1 MTRIKQRYL
10 DELEHEF
17 NTTGQVTLR
26 VRPIAKILR
35 WVVYSL
41 GALVAWPGSVIALW
55 VNYVEGTW
63 KDPRTWIML
72 VCIVAFA
79 LLVPV
84 GVVIEIIQFI
94 RPRPQ
99 DRLETRDWVITREG
113 ICPPDAARTSEEI
126 PPLFYAW
133 DGIHDIDA
141 KQFPHKWPWPP
152 YTAIIAPDV
161 HTVERVQTE
170 RPYIKGKWLYVPLNG
185 IPWFAHFSRTIRPD
199 SHITWVHTPDA
210 RTLAKFLQTCK
221 KRYSLSAQNH

>member
-63 KDPRTWIML
+63 KDPRTWLLL
-72 VCIVAFA
+72 VCCAAFA
-79 LLVPV
+79 IGLPVVAVQAVVLLLK
-84 GVVIEIIQFI
+84 
-94 RPRPQ
+94 PRPQ
-99 DRLETRDWVITREG
+99 DKLKTVDWVITREG
-113 ICPPDAARTSEEI
+113 LYPPDFARTSEEI

-133 DGIHDIDA
+133 DGILYIDA
-141 KQFPHKWPWPP
+141 QQFPHKWPWPP

-161 HTVERVQTE
+161 HTVKRLQTE
-170 RPYIKGKWLYVPLNG
+170 RPHIKGKLAYYYLNG
-185 IPWFAHFSRTIRPD
+185 NIR
-199 SHITWVHTPDA
+199 SAHITWRHTRDA
-210 RTLAKFLQTCK
+210 RTLAKFLQACK
-221 KRYSLSAQNH
+221 QSYSLSTQDH

>member
-1 MTRIKQRYL
+1 MARIKQRYL

-26 VRPIAKILR
+26 VRPIAKVLR

-41 GALVAWPGSVIALW
+41 GALVIWPGSVIALW

-113 ICPPDAARTSEEI
+113 LYPPDFARTSEEI

-133 DGIHDIDA
+133 DGIRYIDA
-141 KQFPHKWPWPP
+141 QQLPNKWPWPP
-152 YTAIIAPDV
+152 YTAIIALDV
-161 HTVERVQTE
+161 HTVERLQTE
-170 RPYIKGKWLYVPLNG
+170 RPHIKGKLPYYYLNG
-185 IPWFAHFSRTIRPD
+185 NIRPA
-199 SHITWVHTPDA
+199 HITWRHTRDA
-210 RTLAKFLQTCK
+210 RTLAKFLNRCRAQ
-221 KRYSLSAQNH
+221 YSSNTRR

>member
-1 MTRIKQRYL
+1 MARIKQRYL

-210 RTLAKFLQTCK
+210 RTLASFLQTCK

>member
-1 MTRIKQRYL
+1 MARIKQRYL

-161 HTVERVQTE
+161 HTVKRLQTE
-170 RPYIKGKWLYVPLNG
+170 RPHIKGKLAYYYLNG
-185 IPWFAHFSRTIRPD
+185 NIR
-199 SHITWVHTPDA
+199 SAHITWRHTRDA
-210 RTLAKFLQTCK
+210 RTLAKFLQACK
-221 KRYSLSAQNH
+221 QSYSLSTQDH

>member
-26 VRPIAKILR
+26 VRPIAKVLR

-41 GALVAWPGSVIALW
+41 GALVIWPGSVIALW

-185 IPWFAHFSRTIRPD
+185 SPWFAHFSRRMRPD
-199 SHITWVHTPDA
+199 THITWVHTPDA
-210 RTLAKFLQTCK
+210 RTLASFLQTCK
-221 KRYSLSAQNH
+221 QSYSLSTQDY